1 MRHRR
6 RGRRLGR
13 SSSHRKALMRNLACS
28 LILTERDSDF
38 YEGLFQ
44 ADGNTPVNPPA
55 HKGRIVT
62 TLHKAKEVRP
72 FIEKCITIAKN
83 SIPHQEKADEFG
95 TDADRNSD
103 EWSQWRKS
111 DKYAKW
117 NEAVAPAVAARRR
130 AFAMLRD
137 QEAVRIL
144 FEEIAPR
151 FTDRP
156 GGYTRV
162 LRLAERRL
170 GDAGTQAIIE
180 FVGVHDRVK
189 QESQKP
195 AFVSDDDAQDENEDQ
210 LDEQL
215 DDEPVTE
222 DPSAEA
228 AEDENE
234 SDEDSSGDAEKKD

>member
-28 LILTERDSDF
+28 LILTERDDDF

-44 ADGNTPVNPPA
+44 ADGKTPVNPPE

-72 FIEKCITIAKN
+72 FVEKCITLAKN
-83 SIPHQEKADEFG
+83 AIPHQEKADEFS
-95 TDADRNSD
+95 TEADRNSD
-103 EWSQWRKS
+103 DWTQWRKS
-111 DKYAKW
+111 DNYQKW
-117 NEAVAPAVAARRR
+117 NSAVAPAIAARRR

-170 GDAGTQAIIE
+170 GDAGQQAILE

-195 AFVSDDDAQDENEDQ
+195 AFVADDEDNVQ
-210 LDEQL
+210 
-215 DDEPVTE
+215 DEPVE
-222 DPSAEA
+222 DNAD
-228 AEDENE
+228 DEVVNE
-234 SDEDSSGDAEKKD
+234 SPEDVGEEEASDNDEEE